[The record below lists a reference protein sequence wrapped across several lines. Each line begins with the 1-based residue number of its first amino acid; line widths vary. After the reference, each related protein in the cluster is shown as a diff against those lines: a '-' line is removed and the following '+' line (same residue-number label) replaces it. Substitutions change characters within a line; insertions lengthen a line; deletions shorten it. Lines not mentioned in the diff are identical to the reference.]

1 MANQKFNISF
11 VIGAVDNVTLKV
23 MQINERVQKAF
34 APFQKAGSALG
45 LLGAELGLKKIGA
58 ALGNVGEK
66 GKAVFDGFVSAGLRL
81 AAVAGTVAAAFKY
94 VVGGAAET
102 ANEIKDASER
112 IGVSSQMFQTL
123 QYAATQTGVGLQK
136 LEPLLTKFSQVIGEA
151 SEGGNEASAIF
162 SALGVSL
169 KGPDGQLRS
178 MDDILPSLADKISK
192 IEQPAVRNAV
202 AVKLFGKEGVKFVQV
217 LADGSKGIDEYRKRA
232 EELGIVLGDDL
243 VNDGAKL
250 NNQIE
255 EVGLVFSRLRDAAGA
270 ELFPVLKD
278 LLTQLTQV
286 FIENRPAIIAFAKSF
301 AQDLP
306 GTLKSLAEIFRGLW
320 AAVQPLISI
329 FNGLAKVFGAANVI
343 FTVLAGVIVGKLIF
357 SIYALMGALIKLGVI
372 TAATPIGWIAI
383 GIGLVVGAII
393 LLLRYWEPI
402 TQFFKN
408 MGTGWAVLLRI
419 ILLAMGPIGWLAAI
433 ALTIYRN
440 WEPIAKLF
448 SSIGSNIAGAAQKLG
463 NFFGF
468 GSGAGATNPATGAPL
483 NATATA
489 VETAQAAGGISK
501 TENRI
506 AVDFNNLP
514 PGTRI
519 RTEKAEA
526 PVDLSMGY
534 GMVTQ

>member
-34 APFQKAGSALG
+34 APFQKAGASLG

-94 VVGGAAET
+94 VVVGAANT
-102 ANEIKDASER
+102 ADEIKDASDR
-112 IGVSSQMFQTL
+112 IGISSKMFQTL
-123 QYAATQTGVGLQK
+123 QYAATQSGVRLQK

-151 SEGGNEASAIF
+151 SEGSNDAAQIF
-162 SALGVSL
+162 STLGVAL

-178 MDDILPSLADKISK
+178 MDEILPSLADKISK
-192 IEQPAVRNAV
+192 IENPAVRNAV

-217 LADGSKGIDEYRKRA
+217 LSDGSQGLADFQKRA

-243 VNDGAKL
+243 VNDGARL
-250 NNQIE
+250 NDQME

-278 LLTQLTQV
+278 LLTQLTQI

-306 GTLKSLAEIFRGLW
+306 GILKSLMEIFRGLW
-320 AAVQPLISI
+320 AAVQPLITI
-329 FNGLAKVFGAANVI
+329 FAAVSKVFGTANVV
-343 FTVLAGVIVGKLIF
+343 FTILAGVIVGKLIF
-357 SIYALMGALIKLGVI
+357 SIYALMGALVQLGVI

-393 LLLRYWEPI
+393 LLLRYWTPI
-402 TQFFKN
+402 TEFFKN
-408 MGTGWAVLLRI
+408 MSTGWAVLLRI
-419 ILLAMGPIGWLAAI
+419 ILFAMGPIGWLAAI
-433 ALTIYRN
+433 GLTVYRN

-448 SSIGSNIAGAAQKLG
+448 SSIGSGISSVAQKLG
-463 NFFGF
+463 AFFGF
-468 GSGAGATNPATGAPL
+468 GGNAAGGNPATGSPL

-489 VETAQAAGGISK
+489 LESATAAGGISK

-514 PGTRI
+514 AGTRI

-534 GMVTQ
+534 GMVMQ